1 MDSILLWVPAEHEQ
15 MVERIACLT
24 RLERDMT
31 AGTVHWDAVEAGMA
45 TCVPAAPK
53 SMGGAGGGP
62 EEQVAEVRSTVCSP
76 GIHPVP
82 LVTTAVAEGFPD
94 ERTELS
100 VFDVAGRP
108 VWATTIQGMVEVP
121 GDRFGAGVYHYVMAG
136 GNGSYCAGRLVVAR

>member
-1 MDSILLWVPAEHEQ
+1 D
-15 MVERIACLT
+15 
-24 RLERDMT
+24 
-31 AGTVHWDAVEAGMA
+31 